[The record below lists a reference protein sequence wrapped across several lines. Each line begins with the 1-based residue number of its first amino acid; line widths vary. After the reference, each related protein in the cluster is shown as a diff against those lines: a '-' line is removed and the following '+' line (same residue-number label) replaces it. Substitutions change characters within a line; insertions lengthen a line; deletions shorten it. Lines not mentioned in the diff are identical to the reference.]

1 MVGRSHDVIVVG
13 LGGMGSAA
21 AYRLARRGRRVLGL
35 DRFGPVHNHGSS
47 HGSSRL
53 FRQVCW
59 EDPAYV
65 PLVRRAYELWRELE
79 QQADERLLLPTGGLF
94 LGPPEC
100 AMIRDGRAVAI
111 AEAIPHELLSA
122 AEIRGR
128 YPTLAPDDDVL
139 GLFDPTAGV
148 LRPELAVGAQLRLA
162 EAAGADL
169 HFHEPV
175 KSWSV
180 NAAGGV
186 SVITERATYRGD
198 RLVICPG
205 AWVPLLGSIGV
216 PLAPQRLVVTRFQ
229 PLDGIAPFLPDRHPF
244 WLWDIGHGGQHGF
257 SGFLYGAP
265 ALDGP
270 DGGVKLSR
278 VDEQPCTAET
288 VNREVTAAEVDDT
301 AALLRPRLGVELGP
315 VLEASVC
322 LWTKTP
328 DHHFVLGPHPQHQD
342 VIVAAGCSGRAF
354 KFLPVI
360 GEILA
365 DLVVDGKTSHSV
377 ALFDPGR

>member
-100 AMIRDGRAVAI
+100 AMIRDGRVVAI

-169 HFHEPV
+169 HVHEPV

-180 NAAGGV
+180 NTAGGV

-205 AWVPLLGSIGV
+205 AWVPLLGSNGV

-229 PLDGIAPFLPDRHPF
+229 PLDGIAPFLPDRHRSGSGISVMVASTASQGSSTEPP
-244 WLWDIGHGGQHGF
+244 LWMD
-257 SGFLYGAP
+257 
-265 ALDGP
+265 
-270 DGGVKLSR
+270 R
-278 VDEQPCTAET
+278 M
-288 VNREVTAAEVDDT
+288 
-301 AALLRPRLGVELGP
+301 
-315 VLEASVC
+315 
-322 LWTKTP
+322 
-328 DHHFVLGPHPQHQD
+328 
-342 VIVAAGCSGRAF
+342 AG
-354 KFLPVI
+354 
-360 GEILA
+360 
-365 DLVVDGKTSHSV
+365 
-377 ALFDPGR
+377 